1 MQCFFTYQNLHRKKL
16 KNHSETDNQ
25 SLIFAYQIKMA
36 STQFNL
42 LKQNGNSTTDLT
54 YFRILFAL
62 LGIVYLFAGFF
73 LTSSSVTVW
82 LPFSWL
88 AVIPLALL
96 AITFFVPLS
105 SKYLSEMAAGMFLVL
120 TIHLLFF
127 LFKNQPGV
135 YIAFFL
141 IAVILFSNLHITN
154 VIYLLL
160 YNVLVLGALEYILI
174 AGNAGITKP
183 VIMFFSV
190 VLGMLFSFMMQWFRI
205 KNKDAEGK
213 KEKYLQKIFQN
224 TPGALAIF
232 SKTDFKLSD
241 YNIAA
246 ESLLNLKN
254 QKSPTLRTLFSL
266 DDYSDAEL
274 LRLATAENFNSVHVK
289 TYQQAELALTL
300 ISPPEEK
307 IIIAGFTTTD
317 QSQPKKE
324 NSFIPGNYFI
334 TDTKG
339 RLLASSHDA
348 EDFITV
354 DLDVLKDYFQKFL
367 HDNKVV
373 NDYTQFKI
381 NESDPFV
388 FEIFNGDFEGEKAFF
403 WMLVKNI
410 SVQNA
415 DTIESNLP
423 AENWSQLVIAE
434 NNELV
439 SFSPSFLNLIGYS
452 ETELAQIDIQQIVHP
467 ADSVKWKNLLQQCRN
482 VKKADDTVR
491 FIHRSGEIKFL
502 KSLFSSNGSQTVKI
516 FAEDISDSIRL
527 QKELSLARA
536 NVSSVIENTNDLI
549 LSLDMNHVVTV
560 INTAGVN
567 FYKLLSGKTL
577 KPGDNYRTVIPADE
591 ISSWNDYHQQAM
603 RGKKPI
609 FIRNFEIAG
618 KNITI
623 EFSLNPVYA
632 DNQIIT
638 GISLFGRDITQRTA
652 YEKELLNAREIAE
665 NATAA
670 KSQFLA
676 TMSHEIRTPLNGIVG
691 MLELLRMTSLQ
702 DKQREYVSTLQLSS
716 ENMLNIIND
725 VLDFSKIESDKM
737 ELENE
742 PFELRRVIEETFD
755 LLYYRA
761 LGKKLELFYN
771 IDETIPAFVMGD
783 SMRLKQVLVNLVG
796 NAIKFTERGHILMNA
811 QLVPAKDDNLEIRF
825 SVKDTGAGISEE
837 QRQRL
842 FKSFQQADVSTYRK
856 YGGTGL
862 GLTISAKLV
871 SLMGGVIDVES
882 TPGSGS
888 EFYFTI
894 KTKAAPVAAS
904 RNLKTNLRIL
914 RGKKALIFS
923 VSTDFDLHLSDLFND
938 WNIVHHTVSTL
949 ESAKAELTD
958 TTFYDALILD
968 AQMPDYLLFAEELKE
983 LIRQSGIPMFAFN
996 ARFSSGDVIYGNKL
1010 FEAVLPAGVDAIKIS
1025 TVLIK
1030 SFIES
1035 SQRYSTT
1042 ESEEPTF
1049 DTALATRFPLRVL
1062 IAEDNPVNQMLTVTV
1077 LEKLGYKPDVAE
1089 NGNKVLTQVASTAYD
1104 LIFMDVQMPE
1114 KDGLE
1119 TTIELRK
1126 SPANSNIIIIAMTA
1140 FAMDDDKKKCV
1151 DAGMNDYTTKPI
1163 RIETVQALIEKW
1175 GAEINTK
1182 KSQTL
1187 NEPAVDRIVINRLK
1201 DLAPENDNEF
1211 LKNILDLYI
1220 KQLDRL
1226 KQDIS
1231 AYHNAG
1237 DLENLYKSAHKLKG
1251 SSANIGAK
1259 LLESACRTVEEKG
1272 KNGDSNL
1279 IEKDVAN
1286 LLESAAKTRAEI
1298 LDILKEY

>member
-1 MQCFFTYQNLHRKKL
+1 MGK
-16 KNHSETDNQ
+16 S
-25 SLIFAYQIKMA
+25 
-36 STQFNL
+36 STQE
-42 LKQNGNSTTDLT
+42 LT
-54 YFRILFAL
+54 YFRILFGL
-62 LGIVYLFAGFF
+62 LGVVYVFVGMF
-73 LTSSSVTVW
+73 LTGNSVTVW

-88 AVIPLALL
+88 AFIPFASL
-96 AITFFVPLS
+96 AITFFLPLS

-120 TIHLLFF
+120 TIHLLFY
-127 LFKNQPGV
+127 LFKNQPG
-135 YIAFFL
+135 IHIGFIL

-174 AGNAGITKP
+174 AGNAGVTQP

-190 VLGMLFSFMMQWFRI
+190 VFGMLFSFLMQWFRI
-205 KNKDAEGK
+205 KNNEAQEK
-213 KEKYLQKIFQN
+213 KEKQLQRIFQN
-224 TPGALAIF
+224 SPVALATFNKSDF
-232 SKTDFKLSD
+232 SLID
-241 YNIAA
+241 YNIVA
-246 ESLLNLKN
+246 EDLLSLKN
-254 QKSPTLRTLFSL
+254 QKGATLRSLFAL
-266 DDYSDAEL
+266 ENYNDNEL
-274 LRLATAENFNSVHVK
+274 LRLATAGSFNAIATTSH
-289 TYQQAELALTL
+289 QQSNLSLTL
-300 ISPPEEK
+300 TAPADEK
-307 IIIAGFTTTD
+307 VIIASF
-317 QSQPKKE
+317 SASELLQPKPEK
-324 NSFIPGNYFI
+324 SFIPGNYFI
-334 TDTKG
+334 TDLKG
-339 RLLASSHDA
+339 QILASSHDA
-348 EDFITV
+348 EDFITIEIES
-354 DLDVLKDYFQKFL
+354 LKDYFKKFIR
-367 HDNKVV
+367 DNATIH
-373 NDYTQFKI
+373 NYTQFKI
-381 NESDPFV
+381 NETDPFV
-388 FEIFNGDFEGEKAFF
+388 FEIFNGEYEGEKAYY

-410 SVQNA
+410 SVHHTE
-415 DTIESNLP
+415 TIENNLP
-423 AENWSQLVIAE
+423 AENWSQLILDE
-434 NNELV
+434 EDELV
-439 SFSPSFLNLIGYS
+439 SFSPSFLNLIGYTDS
-452 ETELAQIDIQQIVHP
+452 ELAQIDIQQLVHP
-467 ADSVKWKNLLQQCRN
+467 ADSVKWKNLLQQSRRD
-482 VKKADDTVR
+482 KKADDTVR
-491 FIHRSGEIKFL
+491 FIHKNGEIHFL
-502 KSLFSSNGSQTVKI
+502 KSLFSTNGSQSVKI
-516 FAEDISDSIRL
+516 FAEDISDSVRL

-549 LSLDMNHVVTV
+549 LSLDMNHVITV
-560 INTAGVN
+560 INSAGIN
-567 FYKLLSGKTL
+567 FYKQLIGKTL
-577 KPGDNYRTVIPADE
+577 KPGDNYRTVIPQDE
-591 ISSWNDYHQQAM
+591 IAEWNDYHQQAM
-603 RGKKPI
+603 RGKKPVYVREFHI
-609 FIRNFEIAG
+609 ADRNRTF
-618 KNITI
+618 
-623 EFSLNPVYA
+623 EFSLNPVFT

-638 GISLFGRDITQRTA
+638 GISLFGRDITQRAA
-652 YEKELLNAREIAE
+652 YEKELMQAREIAE

-771 IDETIPAFVMGD
+771 IDETIPAYIMGD

-796 NAIKFTERGHILMNA
+796 NAIKFTAHGHILINT
-811 QLVPAKDDNLEIRF
+811 QLVPSAGDTLEIRF

-871 SLMGGVIDVES
+871 SLMGGIIDVES

-914 RGKKALIFS
+914 RGKKVLIFS
-923 VSTDFDLHLSDLFND
+923 VNTDFDLHLSDLFND
-938 WNIVHHTVSTL
+938 WNMVHHTVTTL
-949 ESAKAELTD
+949 EDARTELAD
-958 TTFYDALILD
+958 SSVYDALIMD
-968 AQMPDYLLFAEELKE
+968 AQMPDYLLFAEDLKE
-983 LIRQSGIPMFAFN
+983 HTRQSGIPMFVFN
-996 ARFSSGDVIYGNKL
+996 ASVSGDVIYGNKL

-1030 SFIES
+1030 SFVET
-1035 SQRYSTT
+1035 SQRYNIATT
-1042 ESEEPTF
+1042 EEPTY
-1049 DTALATRFPLRVL
+1049 DTTLANRFPLQIL

-1089 NGNKVLTQVASTAYD
+1089 NGNKVLSQVAAKTYD

-1126 SPANSNIIIIAMTA
+1126 SPAHTNTLIIAMTA
-1140 FAMDDDKKKCV
+1140 FALDDDKKKCM

-1175 GAEINTK
+1175 GIEINNR
-1182 KSQTL
+1182 KSMNKT
-1187 NEPAVDRIVINRLK
+1187 EPAVDRIVINRLK
-1201 DLAPENDNEF
+1201 DLSPENDNEF

-1226 KQDIS
+1226 TQDIS
-1231 AYHNAG
+1231 AYNTVK
-1237 DLENLYKSAHKLKG
+1237 DLDNLYKAAHKLKG

-1259 LLESACRTVEEKG
+1259 ILEAACRIVEEKG
-1272 KNGDSNL
+1272 KNGDENL
-1279 IEKDVAN
+1279 LNEEVAN
-1286 LLESAAKTRAEI
+1286 LMEAAQATRKEV
-1298 LDILKEY
+1298 LDILSKY